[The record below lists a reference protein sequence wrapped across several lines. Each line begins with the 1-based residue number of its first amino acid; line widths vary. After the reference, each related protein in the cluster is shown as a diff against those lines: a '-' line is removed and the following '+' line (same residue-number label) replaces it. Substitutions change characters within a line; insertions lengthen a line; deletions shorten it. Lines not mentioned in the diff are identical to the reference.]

1 MKKLLLLIP
10 FLALSLASC
19 DFFKPKDNGGE
30 NTSTSQKTVDSTVY
44 GTGEVEG
51 EVLSVGY
58 DIPAGE
64 YWVRASGVDN
74 HSGFA
79 IYDKGGYNPD
89 SEYENLLWSTAL
101 FEGEYYLTKVKS
113 GQFLVLRYTTLQNS
127 KVKQDYTSVKNG
139 MFKVGEQIVP
149 VDGNVRVRLCDK
161 GEMRQMYKHYFE
173 VFTYNE
179 KLGKFERNSLDSK
192 TFGVFE
198 EGDGEYH
205 TIENPPIDSYIEL
218 VGLEVC

>member
-19 DFFKPKDNGGE
+19 DFFTKKDDGGE

-44 GTGEVEG
+44 GTGQEED

-64 YWVRASGVDN
+64 YWVRASGADN
-74 HSGFA
+74 YSGFA
-79 IYDKGGYNPD
+79 IYNSKGYNPKSD
-89 SEYENLLWSTAL
+89 YENLLWSAGVY
-101 FEGEYYLTKVKS
+101 EGEFYLTKLQK
-113 GQFLVLRYTTLQNS
+113 GQFVVLKYVTLQNS
-127 KVKQDYTSVKNG
+127 KVKQDYTTVKNG

-149 VDGNVRVRLCDK
+149 VDGNVRVRLCEK
-161 GEMRQMYKHYFE
+161 APQRIAYKHYFE
-173 VFTYNE
+173 VYTYDE
-179 KLGKFERNSLDSK
+179 KSGEFKNDALNSKRFGTFEDDD
-192 TFGVFE
+192 TQ
-198 EGDGEYH
+198 YH
-205 TIENPPIDSYIEL
+205 IIENPPIDSYIEL